1 MMQVRPI
8 EFQESFARV
17 PVEQARQQHVLQR
30 EPDLGRDQVARA
42 AADERL
48 LELSRPVPVA
58 EPDADSVVVDPER
71 QQSFEQRAQ
80 NGEQDRQSDEQP
92 ESARR
97 PVEESRGTRID
108 LIA

>member
-1 MMQVRPI
+1 MQVRPI

-48 LELSRPVPVA
+48 LELSRPVPTT
-58 EPDADSVVVDPER
+58 EPDADSAVVNPER
-71 QQSFEQRAQ
+71 ERELQRRSQDRERESSDQQSEPDQRPA
-80 NGEQDRQSDEQP
+80 
-92 ESARR
+92 
-97 PVEESRGTRID
+97 SRSQGTQID